1 MNNDDT
7 LVFNVESVN
16 EKLIYDTLKEVY
28 KLLEERGYNAS
39 NQIVGYILSGDLGY
53 ISNYK
58 AARNKINSLDRSTIL
73 EVMLKKFLLWDI

>member
-1 MNNDDT
+1 MNDDKT
-7 LVFNVESVN
+7 MVFNVESIN
-16 EKLIYDTLKEVY
+16 EKVIYDTLKDVY
-28 KLLEERGYNAS
+28 DLLEERGYNAT

-73 EVMLKKFLLWDI
+73 EVMLKNFLR